1 MYNYEEIY
9 QTMKKA
15 AKFALI
21 KTIPIFLGYL
31 FLGIAFGLL
40 LQKSGLGVFW
50 AFLISTLVYAGS
62 MQFALVG
69 ILTGGLSYVTTAV
82 MTLFINSR
90 HAFYGLTFIE
100 RFKEMR
106 KTYPYMVF
114 SLTDETY
121 SLLCSMAR
129 PSDFTDREWKAAT
142 FFTAFFDQCYWIAGS
157 VLGALMGELI
167 TFDTTGID
175 FAMTALFIVICVNQ
189 WRETSCHLPAK
200 TGFFCGML
208 CLALFGPS
216 GFILP
221 ALIAVSALLL
231 IFRHTIQRNM
241 EDFS

>member
-1 MYNYEEIY
+1 
-9 QTMKKA
+9 MKKA

-21 KTIPIFLGYL
+21 KSVPIFLGYL

-50 AFLISTLVYAGS
+50 AFLISVFVYAGS

-69 ILTGGLSYVTTAV
+69 ILTGGLGFLTTAV

-100 RFKEMR
+100 RFKKM
-106 KTYPYMVF
+106 KKAYPYMVF

-129 PSDFTDREWKAAT
+129 PEDFTDREWKLAT
-142 FFTAFFDQCYWIAGS
+142 LFVSLFDHCYWVAGS
-157 VLGALMGELI
+157 VIGALVGEMI

-175 FAMTALFIVICVNQ
+175 FAMTALFVVICTDQ
-189 WRETSCHLPAK
+189 WLAAKTKLPAMI
-200 TGFFCGML
+200 GFVCGFL
-208 CLALFGPS
+208 FLALIRS
-216 GFILP
+216 SNFILP
-221 ALIAVSALLL
+221 ALIAAVALLL
-231 IFRHTIQRNM
+231 LQKGHIERKM
-241 EDFS
+241 EETTHEQ

>member
-1 MYNYEEIY
+1 
-9 QTMKKA
+9 MKKA
-15 AKFALI
+15 AKYALI

-40 LQKSGLGVFW
+40 LQSKGLGVPW

-69 ILTGGLSYVTTAV
+69 ILAGGLGFLTTAV

-100 RFKEMR
+100 RFKEM
-106 KTYPYMVF
+106 KKSFPYMVF

-121 SLLCSMAR
+121 SLLCSMTR
-129 PSDFTDREWKAAT
+129 PADFTDKQWKQAT
-142 FFTAFFDQCYWIAGS
+142 LLVSLFDQCYWVLGS
-157 VLGALMGELI
+157 VLGALAGQLI

-175 FAMTALFIVICVNQ
+175 FAMTALFIVICVEQ
-189 WRETSCHLPAK
+189 WKGAKTHLPAL
-200 TGFFCGML
+200 TGFACGIFF
-208 CLALFGPS
+208 LALIRSS

-221 ALIAVSALLL
+221 ALIAAVMLLML
-231 IFRHTIQRNM
+231 MRKKI
-241 EDFS
+241 E

>member
-1 MYNYEEIY
+1 
-9 QTMKKA
+9 MKKA
-15 AKFALI
+15 AKYALI

-40 LQKSGLGVFW
+40 LQSKGLGVPW

-69 ILTGGLSYVTTAV
+69 ILAGGLGFLTTAV

-100 RFKEMR
+100 RFKEM
-106 KTYPYMVF
+106 KKSFPYMVF

-121 SLLCSMAR
+121 SLLCSMTR
-129 PSDFTDREWKAAT
+129 PADFTDKQWKQAT
-142 FFTAFFDQCYWIAGS
+142 LLVSLFDQCYWVLGS
-157 VLGALMGELI
+157 VLGALAGQLI

-175 FAMTALFIVICVNQ
+175 FAMTALFIVICVEQ
-189 WRETSCHLPAK
+189 WKGAKTHLPAL
-200 TGFFCGML
+200 TGFACGIL
-208 CLALFGPS
+208 FLALIRSS

-221 ALIAVSALLL
+221 ALIAAVMLLML
-231 IFRHTIQRNM
+231 MRKKI
-241 EDFS
+241 E

>member
-1 MYNYEEIY
+1 
-9 QTMKKA
+9 MKKA

-21 KTIPIFLGYL
+21 KTIPIFLGYI

-40 LQKSGLGVFW
+40 LQKSGLSVFW

-100 RFKEMR
+100 GFKEMR
-106 KTYPYMVF
+106 KAYPYMVF

-129 PSDFTDREWKAAT
+129 PSAFTDKEWKAAT

-175 FAMTALFIVICVNQ
+175 FAMTALFVVICVDQ
-189 WRETSCHLPAK
+189 WKAAK
-200 TGFFCGML
+200 THIPPVTGFICG
-208 CLALFGPS
+208 ALFLVLIRS
-216 GFILP
+216 SNFILP
-221 ALIAVSALLL
+221 ALAAAVAMLLFL
-231 IFRHTIQRNM
+231 RRTVEQKM
-241 EDFS
+241 EED